1 MAQATTVILL
11 PQTSFDGTNTKVGT
25 AQPAAAYYLGNQDLQ
40 TLSWSLT
47 AFSGLIVIQ
56 ASLAQEPT
64 EQDWFTV
71 FNLPCTDVTSTS
83 FSNLLGNFVWLRV
96 KINNFS
102 KGTVQNI
109 KVSY

>member
-40 TLSWSLT
+40 TLSWSVT
-47 AFSGLIVIQ
+47 SFSGLIVVQ
-56 ASLAQEPT
+56 ASLEETPM
-64 EQDWFTV
+64 ESDWFTV
-71 FNLPCTDVTSTS
+71 FNLPCNDVTSTS

-96 KINNFS
+96 KVNNFN
-102 KGTVQNI
+102 KGTIQNI